1 MASNF
6 VTELSKI
13 FYYDLFVAFYKISA
27 DGYALAVIA
36 VVVFFSALVLFG
48 ATVLIFSRFD
58 SG

>member
-27 DGYALAVIA
+27 DGYAFAVIA
-36 VVVFFSALVLFG
+36 VVVTTLLTLF
-48 ATVLIFSRFD
+48 D
-58 SG
+58 